1 MLEVDIDKIAF
12 IIAKSREF
20 EAQDAVHEEVEIE
33 GMTENDIQDETFQ
46 ESLSVVADEENDD
59 ATFDE
64 VKAWIRSINDDD
76 QCQIVALAWVG
87 RGDFTTDDWDE
98 AVKIATDEHND
109 RTAEYL
115 LGMPLLPDY
124 LEEGLAQFGLSAELS

>member
-1 MLEVDIDKIAF
+1 MGVDCLPDGLAT
-12 IIAKSREF
+12 A
-20 EAQDAVHEEVEIE
+20 
-33 GMTENDIQDETFQ
+33 DIQDETFQ
-46 ESLSVVADEENDD
+46 ENLTTSADEENDD
-59 ATFDE
+59 ATLDE

-87 RGDFTTDDWDE
+87 RGDFTPSDWDE

-124 LEEGLAQFGLSAELS
+124 LEEGLSQFGLGIE

>member
-1 MLEVDIDKIAF
+1 MIEVDVDKIAF

-20 EAQDAVHEEVEIE
+20 EAQDAVHEEVGGDGLATNE
-33 GMTENDIQDETFQ
+33 IQDETFQ
-46 ESLSVVADEENDD
+46 DTLASPSDEESDD
-59 ATFDE
+59 ATLDE

-76 QCQIVALAWVG
+76 QCQIVALAWIG
-87 RGDFTTDDWDE
+87 RGDFTSDDWDE
-98 AVKIATDEHND
+98 AVKAATDGHND

-124 LEEGLAQFGLSAELS
+124 LAEGLSQFGLAYE

>member
-1 MLEVDIDKIAF
+1 MFEVDVDKIAF

-20 EAQDAVHEEVEIE
+20 ESQDAVHEEVEVE
-33 GMTENDIQDETFQ
+33 GLTENDIQDETFQ
-46 ESLSVVADEENDD
+46 ETLTVVADEENDD
-59 ATFDE
+59 ATLDE

-124 LEEGLAQFGLSAELS
+124 LEEGLSQFGLSAESA

>member
-1 MLEVDIDKIAF
+1 MIEVDVDKIAF

-20 EAQDAVHEEVEIE
+20 EAQDAVHEEVGGDGLATNE
-33 GMTENDIQDETFQ
+33 IQDETFQ
-46 ESLSVVADEENDD
+46 DTLASPADEESDD
-59 ATFDE
+59 ATLDE

-76 QCQIVALAWVG
+76 QCQIVALAWIG
-87 RGDFTTDDWDE
+87 RGDFTSDDWDE
-98 AVKIATDEHND
+98 AVKAATDGHND

-124 LEEGLAQFGLSAELS
+124 LAEGLSQFGLAYE

>member
-1 MLEVDIDKIAF
+1 MFEVDVDKIAF

-20 EAQDAVHEEVEIE
+20 ESQDAVHEEVEVE
-33 GMTENDIQDETFQ
+33 GLTENDIQDESFQ

-87 RGDFTTDDWDE
+87 RGDFTIDDWDE

-124 LEEGLAQFGLSAELS
+124 LEEGLSQFGLSAESA

>member
-20 EAQDAVHEEVEIE
+20 EAQDVVHEEVEIE
-33 GMTENDIQDETFQ
+33 GITENDIQDENFQ
-46 ESLSVVADEENDD
+46 ESLSVVANEENDD
-59 ATFDE
+59 STFDE

>member
-1 MLEVDIDKIAF
+1 MIEVDVDKIAF

-20 EAQDAVHEEVEIE
+20 EAQDAVHEEVGGDGLATNEIH
-33 GMTENDIQDETFQ
+33 DSTFQ
-46 ESLSVVADEENDD
+46 ENLASPADEESDD
-59 ATFDE
+59 STLDE

-76 QCQIVALAWVG
+76 QCQIVALAWIG
-87 RGDFTTDDWDE
+87 RGDFTPDDWDE

-124 LEEGLAQFGLSAELS
+124 LEEGLAQFGLSSA

>member
-1 MLEVDIDKIAF
+1 MIEVDVDKIAF

-20 EAQDAVHEEVEIE
+20 EAQDAVHEEVGGDGLATNEI
-33 GMTENDIQDETFQ
+33 MDANFQDTLA
-46 ESLSVVADEENDD
+46 SPADEENDD
-59 ATFDE
+59 ATLDE

-76 QCQIVALAWVG
+76 QCQIVALAWIG
-87 RGDFTTDDWDE
+87 RGDFTSDDWDE
-98 AVKIATDEHND
+98 AVKAATDGHND

-124 LEEGLAQFGLSAELS
+124 LAEGLSQFGLAYE

>member
-1 MLEVDIDKIAF
+1 MIEVDVDKIAF

-20 EAQDAVHEEVEIE
+20 EAQDAVHEEVGGDGLATNE
-33 GMTENDIQDETFQ
+33 IQDETFQ
-46 ESLSVVADEENDD
+46 DTLASPADEESDD
-59 ATFDE
+59 ATLDE

-76 QCQIVALAWVG
+76 QCQIVALAWIG
-87 RGDFTTDDWDE
+87 RGDFMSDDWDE
-98 AVKIATDEHND
+98 AVKAATDGHND

-124 LEEGLAQFGLSAELS
+124 LAEGLSQFGLAYE

>member
-1 MLEVDIDKIAF
+1 MFEVDVDKIAF

-20 EAQDAVHEEVEIE
+20 EAQDAVHEEGSGGDALATGE
-33 GMTENDIQDETFQ
+33 IQDDTFQ
-46 ESLSVVADEENDD
+46 ENLAVPANEENDD
-59 ATFDE
+59 ATLDE

-87 RGDFTTDDWDE
+87 RGDFTPDDWDE
-98 AVKIATDEHND
+98 AIKMATDEHND

-124 LEEGLAQFGLSAELS
+124 LEEGLSQFGLSVS

>member
-1 MLEVDIDKIAF
+1 MFEVDVDKVAF

-20 EAQDAVHEEVEIE
+20 EAQDAVQEEVGGDGLAVTDIE
-33 GMTENDIQDETFQ
+33 DETFQ
-46 ESLSVVADEENDD
+46 DSLAAPADDANDD
-59 ATFDE
+59 ATLDE

-87 RGDFTTDDWDE
+87 RGDFTPSDWED
-98 AVKIATDEHND
+98 AVKTATDEHND

-124 LEEGLAQFGLSAELS
+124 LEEGLSQFGLEID

>member
-20 EAQDAVHEEVEIE
+20 EAQDVVHEEVEIE

-46 ESLSVVADEENDD
+46 ESLSVVADEENND

-76 QCQIVALAWVG
+76 QCQIVALTWVG
-87 RGDFTTDDWDE
+87 RGDFTT
-98 AVKIATDEHND
+98 N
-109 RTAEYL
+109 
-115 LGMPLLPDY
+115 
-124 LEEGLAQFGLSAELS
+124 

>member
-1 MLEVDIDKIAF
+1 MFSVDVEKVSF

-20 EAQDAVHEEVEIE
+20 EAQDAVHENLDGDELSK
-33 GMTENDIQDETFQ
+33 GDIQDETFQ
-46 ESLSVVADEENDD
+46 EDLATQVDEDSDD
-59 ATFDE
+59 ATLDE

-76 QCQIVALAWVG
+76 QCQIVALAWIG
-87 RGDFTTDDWDE
+87 RGDFTIAEWDD
-98 AVKIATDEHND
+98 ALKIATDEHNN

-124 LEEGLAQFGLSAELS
+124 LEEGLSQFGLDVK

>member
-20 EAQDAVHEEVEIE
+20 EAQDVVHEEVEIE

-46 ESLSVVADEENDD
+46 ESLSVVANEENDD
-59 ATFDE
+59 STFDE

-124 LEEGLAQFGLSAELS
+124 LEEGLAQFGLSAESS

>member
-1 MLEVDIDKIAF
+1 MFEVDVDKIAF

-20 EAQDAVHEEVEIE
+20 ESQDAVHEEVEVE
-33 GMTENDIQDETFQ
+33 GLTENDIQDETFQ
-46 ESLSVVADEENDD
+46 ETLTVVADEENDD

-76 QCQIVALAWVG
+76 QCQIVALAWIG
-87 RGDFTTDDWDE
+87 RGDFMSDDWDE
-98 AVKIATDEHND
+98 AVKAATDGHND

-124 LEEGLAQFGLSAELS
+124 LAEGLSQFGLAYE

>member
-1 MLEVDIDKIAF
+1 MFEIDVDKIAF

-20 EAQDAVHEEVEIE
+20 EAQDAVHEEV
-33 GMTENDIQDETFQ
+33 GGDGLATADIQDETFQ
-46 ESLSVVADEENDD
+46 ENLTTSADEENDD
-59 ATFDE
+59 ATLDE

-87 RGDFTTDDWDE
+87 RGDFTTSDWNE

-124 LEEGLAQFGLSAELS
+124 LEEGLSQFGLGIE

>member
-1 MLEVDIDKIAF
+1 MFEVDVDKVAF

-20 EAQDAVHEEVEIE
+20 EAQDAVHGEVGGDELSKD
-33 GMTENDIQDETFQ
+33 DIQDDGFQ
-46 ESLSVVADEENDD
+46 ESLITSADEDSDD
-59 ATFDE
+59 ATLDE
-64 VKAWIRSINDDD
+64 VKAWIRSINDDE

-87 RGDFTTDDWDE
+87 RGDFTTSEWGE
-98 AVKIATDEHND
+98 ALKIATDEHND

-124 LEEGLAQFGLSAELS
+124 LEEGLSQLGLDKE

>member
-1 MLEVDIDKIAF
+1 MLEVDVDKIAF

-20 EAQDAVHEEVEIE
+20 EAQDAVHEEVEVE

-46 ESLSVVADEENDD
+46 ESLTNVADDENDD

-64 VKAWIRSINDDD
+64 VKEWIRAINDDD

-87 RGDFTTDDWDE
+87 RGDFTTDDWEE
-98 AVKIATDEHND
+98 AVRIATEEHND

-124 LEEGLAQFGLSAELS
+124 LEEGLSLFGLSADLS

>member
-1 MLEVDIDKIAF
+1 MFEVDVDKIAF

-20 EAQDAVHEEVEIE
+20 ESQDAVHEEVEVE
-33 GMTENDIQDETFQ
+33 GLTENDIQDESFQ

-124 LEEGLAQFGLSAELS
+124 LEEGLSQFGLSAESA

>member
-1 MLEVDIDKIAF
+1 MFEVDEDKIAF

-20 EAQDAVHEEVEIE
+20 EAQDAVHEEVEVE
-33 GMTENDIQDETFQ
+33 GLTENDIQDESFQ

-64 VKAWIRSINDDD
+64 VKAWIRSINDE
-76 QCQIVALAWVG
+76 IVALAWVG
-87 RGDFTTDDWDE
+87 RGDFTIDDWDE

-124 LEEGLAQFGLSAELS
+124 LEEGLSQFGLSAESA